1 MSRVEHMMTSDLA
14 TIPMGAT
21 AAEAAQT
28 MHRLGLRHLPV
39 VDAAGHLVGILSDRD
54 LRGPMIGLAAET
66 PITAATPI
74 EHLMTRDL
82 VTARVGDLLGDVA
95 RKIVEHRIGAVPI
108 VDSANTPVGI
118 LSYVDVLRRL
128 ADDAARDAQ
137 AIELMDRLGAER

>member
-14 TIPMGAT
+14 TISMGAT

-128 ADDAARDAQ
+128 ADDTARDAQ
-137 AIELMDRLGAER
+137 AIELMDR

>member
-137 AIELMDRLGAER
+137 AIELMDR

>member
-14 TIPMGAT
+14 TISMGAT

-82 VTARVGDLLGDVA
+82 VTARIGDLIGDVA

-137 AIELMDRLGAER
+137 AIELMDR

>member
-14 TIPMGAT
+14 TIRVSAT

-39 VDAAGHLVGILSDRD
+39 VDDAGHLVGILSDRD
-54 LRGPMIGLAAET
+54 LRGPMIGIAAET
-66 PITAATPI
+66 GVTAATPI
-74 EHLMTRDL
+74 ERLMTRDL
-82 VTARVGDLLGDVA
+82 VTARVGDLIGDVA

-128 ADDAARDAQ
+128 ADDAARDAR
-137 AIELMDRLGAER
+137 AIELMDR

>member
-1 MSRVEHMMTSDLA
+1 MSRVEHMMTSNLA
-14 TIPMGAT
+14 TIPVAAT

-54 LRGPMIGLAAET
+54 LRGPMVGLAAET
-66 PITAATPI
+66 AVTAATPI
-74 EHLMTRDL
+74 ERLMTRDL
-82 VTARVGDLLGDVA
+82 VTARIGDLIGDVA

-108 VDSANTPVGI
+108 VDSANTPLGI

-137 AIELMDRLGAER
+137 AIELMDR

>member
-82 VTARVGDLLGDVA
+82 VTARIGDLIGDVA

-137 AIELMDRLGAER
+137 AIELMDR